1 MYICASYGMKHIC
14 WNVSLSLVNSNN
26 EPNVDGS
33 FPFVARVEGARCLKP
48 FGARRDIGNVVPRY
62 WVYV

>member
-1 MYICASYGMKHIC
+1 LFVYIYASNGMKHIC

-33 FPFVARVEGARCLKP
+33 FPFVARVG
-48 FGARRDIGNVVPRY
+48 
-62 WVYV
+62 